1 MRLNER
7 SRSFSIIRANG
18 RSSSALAERY
28 SAEMRVTCVKL
39 LFAAG
44 LAMSPVPGHTADAI
58 SFTASD
64 RVQVFAD
71 YYSAGSKA
79 KPLILLFHQAGSNR
93 GEYATIGPTLAS
105 LGFNALAIDQRSGGD
120 AWGRTNETVKH
131 LGKSTDYGEAL
142 LDLEAALQW
151 AKSSGQTRS
160 ILVWGSSYSAALVFL
175 LATEHR
181 REIKAVLAF
190 SPGEYLRGSSTAW
203 KAATQVSIQLRIQ
216 KRLRRRNP
224 FSMPRTPPKKPNSSR
239 RLRASMD
246 PRRSE
251 KTRTQTGPQ
260 KIGRR
265 SNNFS
270 RNSPSKPMLPPE
282 TCALSDICAQFLDL
296 MRPLR
301 WL

>member
-1 MRLNER
+1 
-7 SRSFSIIRANG
+7 
-18 RSSSALAERY
+18 
-28 SAEMRVTCVKL
+28 MRVTCVKP

-44 LAMSPVPGHTADAI
+44 LAMSPVPGHTVDAI

-93 GEYATIGPTLAS
+93 REYATIGPMLAT
-105 LGFNALAIDQRSGGD
+105 LGFNALAIDQRSGGN
-120 AWGRTNETVKH
+120 AWGQTNETVKH

-151 AKSSGQTRS
+151 AKSSGQTGS

-216 KRLRRRNP
+216 KRLRRQNP
-224 FSMPRTPPKKPNSSR
+224 FSVPRTPPKKPNLSR
-239 RLRASMD
+239 RLRVSMD

-251 KTRTQTGPQ
+251 KTRTPMEPK

-265 SNNFS
+265 SNNFP
-270 RNSPSKPMLPPE
+270 RNSPP
-282 TCALSDICAQFLDL
+282 
-296 MRPLR
+296 RR
-301 WL
+301 R